1 MGVRGIVWLWRF
13 SDSVWFLFGFF
24 IRDVHQGFN
33 WLKSNR
39 FIHSG
44 LTWMQMY
51 WKLSA
56 GLKRHSTL
64 FHIHTCQHADTHTRV
79 GVIYFLGNALRHWDD
94 WQFVALFGFLSVSF
108 GRIRIFI
115 CNFPSQANFFFSTL
129 SSLQSRLGP
138 IADCISSCRAVVT
151 TDRDQIVKQ
160 TAVAR
165 RSELRFYCCQ
175 NTTFVWGLKRAFRT
189 EIDFPFLNDYFVL
202 RFLFASRSLLT
213 KPQRRNRTFL

>member
-1 MGVRGIVWLWRF
+1 MNADVLKTF
-13 SDSVWFLFGFF
+13 SRTEETLHCISYSHVPT
-24 IRDVHQGFN
+24 R
-33 WLKSNR
+33 
-39 FIHSG
+39 
-44 LTWMQMY
+44 
-51 WKLSA
+51 
-56 GLKRHSTL
+56 RH
-64 FHIHTCQHADTHTRV
+64 THTGRCN
-79 GVIYFLGNALRHWDD
+79 IFFGNALRHWDD